1 MSKKETN
8 SFIFEGEKIKHLF
21 DEDDEDDKIEMKKL
35 NNILS
40 NSSNKIEEEDDNKDL
55 NNITSVS
62 ETDKVYL
69 GEVKDATKKS
79 QESEYEIEDELNET
93 SLTINNMDEE
103 PKELNEIMENNFNNK
118 NNNEIKKEI
127 EIKKEKEKE
136 INSNKHNLKIENQK
150 LNDIVLEKYFL
161 NKKENTIDNNNID
174 NSKKNKNKHKAPIFL
189 IKKIKMRSKKIQLLR
204 KKKGLHLIRKKDSDT
219 IRKKIKTYFHNYLI
233 NYLNSKIKKL
243 NIQYII
249 NNNNFEEINTGQKLK
264 YKKINKF
271 LKFNNKF
278 TTNITINANRNL
290 LTKKIS
296 HLLMKEPISS
306 KYKTYDSKNNYYL
319 TNYLLSNKAFSEIN
333 HILDLTYKELYNEFI
348 KSSNYKNILKI
359 VKNRDGDAYI
369 NKFKS
374 ISNNYIEYFNN
385 DRTKKESK
393 YEFNKK
399 YFYKDKYKSN
409 ELNQKKKE
417 ISNFIINEYINN
429 SLSNEVLDLNNKNK
443 NDSLLKDNI
452 SLMEDFHEF
461 LGNSLI
467 FSEEEKKPNEFNN
480 KYNNIMN
487 EIKEQNHRIIN
498 NFLENNNSYEKE
510 KCLFLRENKSI
521 FEEEKKNKFFF
532 DNNNLSKNFEDSFEK
547 EMDEY
552 CLEDNSIGICKKR
565 TNDYSKTNESDYN
578 SMKFIEN
585 TFKNDISSKVI
596 SEGFKEF
603 I

>member
-21 DEDDEDDKIEMKKL
+21 DEDDEDDKIEIKKL

-103 PKELNEIMENNFNNK
+103 PKELNEIVENNLNNK

-127 EIKKEKEKE
+127 EIKKEKE

-233 NYLNSKIKKL
+233 NYLNLKIKKL

-319 TNYLLSNKAFSEIN
+319 TNYLLSNEAFSEIN

-348 KSSNYKNILKI
+348 KSSNFKNILKI

-385 DRTKKESK
+385 DRTKKEPK

-429 SLSNEVLDLNNKNK
+429 SLSNEVLDINNKNK

-552 CLEDNSIGICKKR
+552 CLDDNSIGICKKR
-565 TNDYSKTNESDYN
+565 TNDYSKTNESDYTI
-578 SMKFIEN
+578 MKFID
-585 TFKNDISSKVI
+585 FKNNNKYI
-596 SEGFKEF
+596 
-603 I
+603 